1 MKDLELI
8 ISKPPNS
15 FDLIATSLFIVF
27 SDEKFADVRA
37 HPPEDMALGEVE
49 VDGEEETEKTTE
61 NTNKTAEN
69 GAAVS
74 FDRNSPSRVSFF
86 FSKEFKIRMLRLKVL
101 IW

>member
-1 MKDLELI
+1 M
-8 ISKPPNS
+8 
-15 FDLIATSLFIVF
+15 
-27 SDEKFADVRA
+27 
-37 HPPEDMALGEVE
+37 GEVE

-86 FSKEFKIRMLRLKVL
+86 YSKELDIRMTRLKVL